1 MKKYNWALYDAW
13 CQTAQELGIALRSKN
28 GGAVYMDLPKEI
40 DKHFFWILWT
50 PLNAYHKMGIHKNND
65 KHWQDYLWTLKD
77 NECDF
82 HIEASL
88 YDADDESHYA
98 WFPEINHKPQEQITK
113 EDIKKCVLR
122 MLDKSKWPK
131 QNTLASLY

>member
-13 CQTAQELGIALRSKN
+13 CQAADELDIGLRSKD

-40 DKHFFWILWT
+40 DRNFFWILWT
-50 PLNAYHKMGIHKNND
+50 PLNTFYKMGIDKNRNKD
-65 KHWQDYLWTLKD
+65 WQNYLDTLKD
-77 NECDF
+77 NESDF

-88 YDADDESHYA
+88 YHADDDSHYA

-113 EDIKKCVLR
+113 DDIKKCVRR

-131 QNTLASLY
+131 QNLLASLY